1 MFFCVS
7 FSSVFLFL
15 FLVPSASKIL
25 RDLSVKFTVTVFSKK
40 HHTGSNLLQFVI
52 PDILL
57 PLFIRTSTI
66 ILIYYDIRFCF
77 GFTNFYFAVFE
88 QFLFIFVFFSSPI
101 FAISSQFLCNFA
113 ICMYMLIGN
122 KEKWKQ
128 GELKRELKKM
138 IRKICGVFQKC
149 KFIFPYF
156 CFCFCSSILMCC
168 LCLGAFLSFFLY
180 SNHKCKIYNNN
191 ICFRTVRIFCIIFYN
206 L

>member
-25 RDLSVKFTVTVFSKK
+25 RDLRVKFTVTVFSKK

-77 GFTNFYFAVFE
+77 GFTNFNFAVFE

-101 FAISSQFLCNFA
+101 FAISSQFLCNLA

-122 KEKWKQ
+122 KEKRKQ

-156 CFCFCSSILMCC
+156 CFCFYSSILMCC